1 MKAQVLVH
9 EEPIHAPKFQN
20 DQIRILNVKLA
31 PGDTTQYHIHHTP
44 SIFIYF
50 TGTAV
55 VSQLQGGI
63 PITSTST
70 ACNTF
75 YKNLSAPHLRIHRVW
90 NIDQNPLLVM
100 DIEILSQ
107 NEVTIQKQLRNPGLQ
122 VVVDT
127 ADARVYRLSLSEK
140 NKLN

>member
-1 MKAQVLVH
+1 
-9 EEPIHAPKFQN
+9 
-20 DQIRILNVKLA
+20 
-31 PGDTTQYHIHHTP
+31 
-44 SIFIYF
+44 
-50 TGTAV
+50 
-55 VSQLQGGI
+55 
-63 PITSTST
+63 
-70 ACNTF
+70 
-75 YKNLSAPHLRIHRVW
+75 
-90 NIDQNPLLVM
+90 M